1 MFNKNAQHQCQ
12 SKTKSKAKAKAKSKS
27 RAKALAV
34 AYVQAQ
40 EQANTKAIVKVK
52 GHTQGQGH
60 TSMAHSPNSR
70 LNYGKDSTVLTN
82 TTNSFC
88 PNGDYSLASTIAL
101 NSLNARTGTSAS
113 TLTCALSS
121 ALASAGT
128 CALSSAL
135 ASAGTCA
142 SASTC
147 ARSSAISGD
156 SDSYSTHCCAA
167 KEATNPIALSEPFKQ
182 NSSFLRYLME
192 LLEDDKGSLCL
203 TQALDHH
210 GADKTKAHPEAL
222 FNSTIEQGLEP
233 CLAHSLEKPTATYQL
248 DYQFS
253 GETMTNVNAH
263 PFKHYLL
270 FALSILTCIFV
281 MFQSIRAAMADD
293 ALDDLI
299 AVSGSNYQLSAE
311 DKKVL
316 DALSKANSHKGAKG
330 KVSRAQVSDATSVRF
345 VYGASRPNLVCSLLH
360 VCDIALEP
368 NETVVD
374 LKVGDSTRWIIERT
388 ASGSAQGM
396 IEHIIVKPTDI
407 GLQSN
412 LRIYT
417 DKRTYYLD
425 LSSSDKEF
433 MPQISFIYPEQ
444 ALQNFA
450 QIKSDLM
457 NKLKTRTIATNSDQ
471 DPVLIDNLDFSYRYS
486 GDESLYPIRT
496 FNDGKKTYL
505 QMPPKLMNSTL
516 PALVVVNGTHLFSED
531 DIAVTNYRI
540 KDNKFIIDGLP
551 EHIRLMSGNQD
562 NGVAKSADIIH
573 QS

>member
-1 MFNKNAQHQCQ
+1 M
-12 SKTKSKAKAKAKSKS
+12 
-27 RAKALAV
+27 
-34 AYVQAQ
+34 
-40 EQANTKAIVKVK
+40 
-52 GHTQGQGH
+52 
-60 TSMAHSPNSR
+60 
-70 LNYGKDSTVLTN
+70 LN
-82 TTNSFC
+82 
-88 PNGDYSLASTIAL
+88 
-101 NSLNARTGTSAS
+101 
-113 TLTCALSS
+113 
-121 ALASAGT
+121 
-128 CALSSAL
+128 
-135 ASAGTCA
+135 
-142 SASTC
+142 
-147 ARSSAISGD
+147 
-156 SDSYSTHCCAA
+156 
-167 KEATNPIALSEPFKQ
+167 EPFKQ

-210 GADKTKAHPEAL
+210 GADKTKAHQEAL
-222 FNSTIEQGLEP
+222 FNSTIEPSLEP
-233 CLAHSLEKPTATYQL
+233 CLAHSLEQDTATYQL

-253 GETMTNVNAH
+253 GDTMTNVNAH

-388 ASGSAQGM
+388 ASGSALGM

>member
-1 MFNKNAQHQCQ
+1 MFNQNAQHQCQ

-40 EQANTKAIVKVK
+40 QQANTKAIVKVK
-52 GHTQGQGH
+52 AHTQGQGH
-60 TSMAHSPNSR
+60 NSMAHSPNSR

-82 TTNSFC
+82 TPTSTC
-88 PNGDYSLASTIAL
+88 PNSDYRLASTIAL
-101 NSLNARTGTSAS
+101 NSLNARTGTY
-113 TLTCALSS
+113 
-121 ALASAGT
+121 
-128 CALSSAL
+128 
-135 ASAGTCA
+135 A
-142 SASTC
+142 SASSC
-147 ARSSAISGD
+147 ARSSAISRDCD
-156 SDSYSTHCCAA
+156 SDTSHCCAA

-210 GADKTKAHPEAL
+210 GVDKTKAHPEAL
-222 FNSTIEQGLEP
+222 FNSTIAP
-233 CLAHSLEKPTATYQL
+233 CLAHSLEKATATYQL

-253 GETMTNVNAH
+253 GDTMTNVNAH

-299 AVSGSNYQLSAE
+299 AVSGSNFQLSAE

>member
-1 MFNKNAQHQCQ
+1 MFNQNAQHQCQ

-40 EQANTKAIVKVK
+40 QQANTKAIVKVK
-52 GHTQGQGH
+52 GHNN
-60 TSMAHSPNSR
+60 MAHSPNSR
-70 LNYGKDSTVLTN
+70 LNYGKDATVLTN
-82 TTNSFC
+82 PPASAC
-88 PNGDYSLASTIAL
+88 PHSDYSLASTIAS
-101 NSLNARTGTSAS
+101 NSLNASTSTSAS
-113 TLTCALSS
+113 ASALTCALSS
-121 ALASAGT
+121 APASAGT
-128 CALSSAL
+128 H
-135 ASAGTCA
+135 A

-147 ARSSAISGD
+147 ARSSAISRD
-156 SDSYSTHCCAA
+156 SDSDSSHCCAA
-167 KEATNPIALSEPFKQ
+167 KEASDPIVLNEPFQQ

-192 LLEDDKGSLCL
+192 LLEDDKDSLCL

-210 GADKTKAHPEAL
+210 GVDKTKAHPEAL
-222 FNSTIEQGLEP
+222 FNSTIEPSLEQGLEP
-233 CLAHSLEKPTATYQL
+233 CLAHSLEQGLEKGLEKATATYQL

-253 GETMTNVNAH
+253 GDNMTNVNAH

-316 DALSKANSHKGAKG
+316 DALGKANSHKGAKG

-388 ASGSAQGM
+388 ASGSTQGM

>member
-1 MFNKNAQHQCQ
+1 MFNQNAQHQCK
-12 SKTKSKAKAKAKSKS
+12 SKTKSKAKAKSKSKS

-60 TSMAHSPNSR
+60 NNMAHSHNSR
-70 LNYGKDSTVLTN
+70 LNYGKDATVLTN
-82 TTNSFC
+82 PPASAC
-88 PNGDYSLASTIAL
+88 PNSDYSLASTIAL
-101 NSLNARTGTSAS
+101 NSLNASTGTSATAS
-113 TLTCALSS
+113 ALTCALSS
-121 ALASAGT
+121 APASTGT
-128 CALSSAL
+128 Y
-135 ASAGTCA
+135 A
-142 SASTC
+142 SASSC
-147 ARSSAISGD
+147 ARSSAINRDCD
-156 SDSYSTHCCAA
+156 SDSIHCCAA
-167 KEATNPIALSEPFKQ
+167 KEASDPIVLNEPFKQ

-210 GADKTKAHPEAL
+210 GVDKTEAYHKAL
-222 FNSTIEQGLEP
+222 FNSTIEP
-233 CLAHSLEKPTATYQL
+233 CLAHSLEKDTATYQL

-253 GETMTNVNAH
+253 GENMTNVNAH

-270 FALSILTCIFV
+270 FAFSILTCIFV

>member
-1 MFNKNAQHQCQ
+1 MFNKNSQHQCQ
-12 SKTKSKAKAKAKSKS
+12 SKTKSKAKAKSKS

-52 GHTQGQGH
+52 GHTQGH
-60 TSMAHSPNSR
+60 NSMAHSSNSR
-70 LNYGKDSTVLTN
+70 LNYGKDATVLTN
-82 TTNSFC
+82 PPASACTNS
-88 PNGDYSLASTIAL
+88 DYSLASTIAS
-101 NSLNARTGTSAS
+101 NSLNAITGTSAS
-113 TLTCALSS
+113 ASAITCALSS
-121 ALASAGT
+121 AHASAG
-128 CALSSAL
+128 AY
-135 ASAGTCA
+135 A

-147 ARSSAISGD
+147 ASTSAISRD
-156 SDSYSTHCCAA
+156 SDSDSSHSCAA
-167 KEATNPIALSEPFKQ
+167 KEATDPIALSEPFKQ

-210 GADKTKAHPEAL
+210 GVDKTEAYHKAL
-222 FNSTIEQGLEP
+222 FNSTIEP
-233 CLAHSLEKPTATYQL
+233 SLEHSFEKATTAYQL

-253 GETMTNVNAH
+253 GDTMTNVNAH

>member
-1 MFNKNAQHQCQ
+1 MFNQNAQHQCQ

-52 GHTQGQGH
+52 GHTQDH
-60 TSMAHSPNSR
+60 NSMAHSPNSR
-70 LNYGKDSTVLTN
+70 LNYGKDATILTN

-101 NSLNARTGTSAS
+101 NSLNASSSTSTSAS
-113 TLTCALSS
+113 AITCALSS
-121 ALASAGT
+121 APASAGT
-128 CALSSAL
+128 Y
-135 ASAGTCA
+135 A
-142 SASTC
+142 SASSC
-147 ARSSAISGD
+147 ARSSAISRDCD
-156 SDSYSTHCCAA
+156 SDTSHCCAA

-203 TQALDHH
+203 TQSLDHH
-210 GADKTKAHPEAL
+210 RVDKTEAYHKAL
-222 FNSTIEQGLEP
+222 FNSTIEPSLEP
-233 CLAHSLEKPTATYQL
+233 CLAHSLEKDTATYQL
-248 DYQFS
+248 DYQFA
-253 GETMTNVNAH
+253 GDTMTNVNAH

-450 QIKSDLM
+450 QIKSDIM

>member
-1 MFNKNAQHQCQ
+1 MFNQNAQHQCQ
-12 SKTKSKAKAKAKSKS
+12 SKTKSKAKAKAKAKAKSKS

-52 GHTQGQGH
+52 GHNST
-60 TSMAHSPNSR
+60 AHSPNSR

-88 PNGDYSLASTIAL
+88 PNGDYSLASTIAS

-113 TLTCALSS
+113 ASAITCALSS
-121 ALASAGT
+121 AHASTGT
-128 CALSSAL
+128 Y
-135 ASAGTCA
+135 A

-147 ARSSAISGD
+147 DNTSAISRNCD
-156 SDSYSTHCCAA
+156 SDSSHCCAA
-167 KEATNPIALSEPFKQ
+167 KEASDPIALSEPFKQ

-210 GADKTKAHPEAL
+210 GVDKTKAHPEAL
-222 FNSTIEQGLEP
+222 FNSTIEPSLEP

-253 GETMTNVNAH
+253 GENMTNVNAH

-281 MFQSIRAAMADD
+281 MFQSIRAVMADD

>member
-1 MFNKNAQHQCQ
+1 MFNQNAQHQCQ
-12 SKTKSKAKAKAKSKS
+12 SKTKSKAKAKAKAKSKS

-52 GHTQGQGH
+52 GHN
-60 TSMAHSPNSR
+60 SMAHSPNSR
-70 LNYGKDSTVLTN
+70 LNYGKDSTILTN
-82 TTNSFC
+82 SPTSAC
-88 PNGDYSLASTIAL
+88 PNSDYSLASTIAL
-101 NSLNARTGTSAS
+101 NSLNASTGTSAS
-113 TLTCALSS
+113 ASAITCALSS
-121 ALASAGT
+121 AHASAGT
-128 CALSSAL
+128 Y
-135 ASAGTCA
+135 A
-142 SASTC
+142 SASSC
-147 ARSSAISGD
+147 ARSSAISRACD
-156 SDSYSTHCCAA
+156 SDSSHCCAA
-167 KEATNPIALSEPFKQ
+167 KEATDPIALSEPFKQ

-203 TQALDHH
+203 TQSLDHH
-210 GADKTKAHPEAL
+210 GADKTKAYHKAL
-222 FNSTIEQGLEP
+222 FNSTIEPSLE
-233 CLAHSLEKPTATYQL
+233 HSLEKPTATYQL
-248 DYQFS
+248 DYQFA
-253 GETMTNVNAH
+253 GENMTNVNAH

-281 MFQSIRAAMADD
+281 MFQSIRSVMADD

>member
-1 MFNKNAQHQCQ
+1 MFNQNAQHQCQ

-40 EQANTKAIVKVK
+40 QQANTKAIVKVK
-52 GHTQGQGH
+52 GHTQGH
-60 TSMAHSPNSR
+60 NSMAHSPNSR

-82 TTNSFC
+82 PPTSAWPNSD
-88 PNGDYSLASTIAL
+88 NSLASTIAL
-101 NSLNARTGTSAS
+101 NSLNASSSTSTSAS
-113 TLTCALSS
+113 AITCALSS
-121 ALASAGT
+121 APASAGT
-128 CALSSAL
+128 Y
-135 ASAGTCA
+135 A
-142 SASTC
+142 SASSC
-147 ARSSAISGD
+147 ARSSAISSD

-167 KEATNPIALSEPFKQ
+167 KEASDPIALSEPFKQ

-222 FNSTIEQGLEP
+222 FNSTIEPSLEP
-233 CLAHSLEKPTATYQL
+233 CLAHSLEKDTATYQL
-248 DYQFS
+248 DYQFA
-253 GETMTNVNAH
+253 GENMNNVNAH

-270 FALSILTCIFV
+270 FALSVLTCIFV
-281 MFQSIRAAMADD
+281 MFQSIRSVMADD

-311 DKKVL
+311 DIKVL

>member
-1 MFNKNAQHQCQ
+1 M
-12 SKTKSKAKAKAKSKS
+12 
-27 RAKALAV
+27 
-34 AYVQAQ
+34 
-40 EQANTKAIVKVK
+40 
-52 GHTQGQGH
+52 
-60 TSMAHSPNSR
+60 
-70 LNYGKDSTVLTN
+70 LN
-82 TTNSFC
+82 
-88 PNGDYSLASTIAL
+88 
-101 NSLNARTGTSAS
+101 
-113 TLTCALSS
+113 
-121 ALASAGT
+121 
-128 CALSSAL
+128 
-135 ASAGTCA
+135 
-142 SASTC
+142 
-147 ARSSAISGD
+147 
-156 SDSYSTHCCAA
+156 
-167 KEATNPIALSEPFKQ
+167 EPFQQ

-210 GADKTKAHPEAL
+210 GADKTKAHQEAL
-222 FNSTIEQGLEP
+222 FNSTIEPSLEP
-233 CLAHSLEKPTATYQL
+233 CLAPSLEKATATYQL

-253 GETMTNVNAH
+253 GDNMTNVNAH

>member
-1 MFNKNAQHQCQ
+1 MFNQNAQHQCQ
-12 SKTKSKAKAKAKSKS
+12 SKTKSKAKAKAKAKSKS

-40 EQANTKAIVKVK
+40 QQANTKAIVKVK

-60 TSMAHSPNSR
+60 NSMAHSPNSR

-82 TTNSFC
+82 TPTSTC
-88 PNGDYSLASTIAL
+88 PNSDYRLASTIAL
-101 NSLNARTGTSAS
+101 NSLNASASTSTSAS
-113 TLTCALSS
+113 ALTCALSS

-128 CALSSAL
+128 Y
-135 ASAGTCA
+135 A
-142 SASTC
+142 SASSCDNT
-147 ARSSAISGD
+147 SAISSD
-156 SDSYSTHCCAA
+156 SDSYSTHCCAS
-167 KEATNPIALSEPFKQ
+167 KEASDPIALSEPFKQ

-192 LLEDDKGSLCL
+192 LLEDDKGSLCF

-210 GADKTKAHPEAL
+210 RVDKTEVYHKAL
-222 FNSTIEQGLEP
+222 LNSTIEPSLEQGLEP

-253 GETMTNVNAH
+253 GDNMTNVNAH

-457 NKLKTRTIATNSDQ
+457 NKLKTRTIATNSEQ
-471 DPVLIDNLDFSYRYS
+471 DPVLIDNLDFSYHYS

>member
-1 MFNKNAQHQCQ
+1 MINNNAQHQCQ
-12 SKTKSKAKAKAKSKS
+12 SKTKAKAKAKSKS

-40 EQANTKAIVKVK
+40 QQANTKAIVKVK
-52 GHTQGQGH
+52 GHN
-60 TSMAHSPNSR
+60 SMAHSPNSR
-70 LNYGKDSTVLTN
+70 LNYGKDATILTN
-82 TTNSFC
+82 TTTSFC
-88 PNGDYSLASTIAL
+88 PNSDYSLARTIAL

-113 TLTCALSS
+113 ASAITCALSS

-128 CALSSAL
+128 Y
-135 ASAGTCA
+135 A
-142 SASTC
+142 SASSCDNT
-147 ARSSAISGD
+147 SAISSD
-156 SDSYSTHCCAA
+156 SDSYSTHCCAS
-167 KEATNPIALSEPFKQ
+167 KEASDPIALSEPFKQ

-210 GADKTKAHPEAL
+210 GVDKTKAQPEAL
-222 FNSTIEQGLEP
+222 FNSTIEP
-233 CLAHSLEKPTATYQL
+233 CLAHSLEKATATYQL

-253 GETMTNVNAH
+253 GDNMTNVNAH

-293 ALDDLI
+293 ALNDLI

>member
-1 MFNKNAQHQCQ
+1 MINNNAQHQCQ
-12 SKTKSKAKAKAKSKS
+12 SKTKAKAKAKAKSKS

-40 EQANTKAIVKVK
+40 QQANTKAIVKVK

-60 TSMAHSPNSR
+60 NSMAHSPNSR

-82 TTNSFC
+82 TPTSAC
-88 PNGDYSLASTIAL
+88 PNSDYSLASTIAL
-101 NSLNARTGTSAS
+101 NSLNARTDTSAS
-113 TLTCALSS
+113 ALTCALSS
-121 ALASAGT
+121 APASAGT
-128 CALSSAL
+128 Y
-135 ASAGTCA
+135 A

-147 ARSSAISGD
+147 DNTSAISRNCD
-156 SDSYSTHCCAA
+156 SDSSHCCAA
-167 KEATNPIALSEPFKQ
+167 KEGTNPIALNESFQQ

-210 GADKTKAHPEAL
+210 GVDKTKAHPEAL
-222 FNSTIEQGLEP
+222 FNSTIEPCLEP
-233 CLAHSLEKPTATYQL
+233 CLAHSLEKDTATYQL

-253 GETMTNVNAH
+253 GENMTNVNAH

-270 FALSILTCIFV
+270 FAFSILTCIFV

>member
-1 MFNKNAQHQCQ
+1 MFNQNAQHQCQ

-52 GHTQGQGH
+52 GHTQSQGH
-60 TSMAHSPNSR
+60 NSMAHSPNSR
-70 LNYGKDSTVLTN
+70 LNYGKDSTALTN
-82 TTNSFC
+82 SPTSAC
-88 PNGDYSLASTIAL
+88 PNSDYSLARTIAL

-113 TLTCALSS
+113 
-121 ALASAGT
+121 ASAI
-128 CALSSAL
+128 
-135 ASAGTCA
+135 TCA
-142 SASTC
+142 SASSCDNT
-147 ARSSAISGD
+147 SAISSD
-156 SDSYSTHCCAA
+156 SDSYSTHCCAS
-167 KEATNPIALSEPFKQ
+167 KEASDPIALSEPFKQ

-192 LLEDDKGSLCL
+192 LLEDDKGSLCF

-210 GADKTKAHPEAL
+210 GVDKTKAQPEAL
-222 FNSTIEQGLEP
+222 FNSTIEP
-233 CLAHSLEKPTATYQL
+233 CLAHSLEKDTATYQL
-248 DYQFS
+248 DYQFA
-253 GETMTNVNAH
+253 GENMTNVNAH

-293 ALDDLI
+293 AMDDLI

-316 DALSKANSHKGAKG
+316 DALNKANSHKGAKG

>member
-1 MFNKNAQHQCQ
+1 MFNQNAQHQCQ
-12 SKTKSKAKAKAKSKS
+12 SKTKSKAKAKAKAKSKS

-40 EQANTKAIVKVK
+40 QQANTKAIVKVK

-60 TSMAHSPNSR
+60 NSMAHSPNSR

-82 TTNSFC
+82 PPTSAC
-88 PNGDYSLASTIAL
+88 PHSDYSLASTIAS
-101 NSLNARTGTSAS
+101 NSLNASSSTSTSAS
-113 TLTCALSS
+113 AITCALSS
-121 ALASAGT
+121 APASAGT
-128 CALSSAL
+128 Y
-135 ASAGTCA
+135 A

-147 ARSSAISGD
+147 DNTSAISRNCD
-156 SDSYSTHCCAA
+156 SDSSHCCAA
-167 KEATNPIALSEPFKQ
+167 KEATNPIALNEPFQQ

-192 LLEDDKGSLCL
+192 LLEDDKGSLCF

-210 GADKTKAHPEAL
+210 GVDKTKAQPEAL
-222 FNSTIEQGLEP
+222 FNSTIEP

-253 GETMTNVNAH
+253 GDTMTNVNAH

-281 MFQSIRAAMADD
+281 MFQSIRSVMADD

>member
-1 MFNKNAQHQCQ
+1 MFNNNTQHQCQ
-12 SKTKSKAKAKAKSKS
+12 SKTKSKAKAKAKAKAKSKS

-40 EQANTKAIVKVK
+40 QQANTKAIVKVK

-60 TSMAHSPNSR
+60 NNMAHSPNSR
-70 LNYGKDSTVLTN
+70 LNYGKDATVLTN
-82 TTNSFC
+82 TPTSTC
-88 PNGDYSLASTIAL
+88 PNSDYRLASTIAL
-101 NSLNARTGTSAS
+101 NSLNASTDTSAS
-113 TLTCALSS
+113 ASAINS
-121 ALASAGT
+121 ALTSAH
-128 CALSSAL
+128 

-142 SASTC
+142 SASSC
-147 ARSSAISGD
+147 ARSSAISSD
-156 SDSYSTHCCAA
+156 SDSYSDSPICCAA
-167 KEATNPIALSEPFKQ
+167 KEATDSIVLNEPFKQ

-210 GADKTKAHPEAL
+210 GADKTKSHQEAL
-222 FNSTIEQGLEP
+222 LNSTIEPSLEQGLEP
-233 CLAHSLEKPTATYQL
+233 CLAPSLEKDTATYQL

-253 GETMTNVNAH
+253 GDTMNNVNAH

-281 MFQSIRAAMADD
+281 MFQSIRAVMADD

>member
-1 MFNKNAQHQCQ
+1 MFNNNAQHQCQ
-12 SKTKSKAKAKAKSKS
+12 SKTKSKAKAKSKS

-40 EQANTKAIVKVK
+40 QQANTKAIVKVK

-60 TSMAHSPNSR
+60 NSMAHSPNSR

-88 PNGDYSLASTIAL
+88 PNGDYSLASTIAS

-113 TLTCALSS
+113 ASAITCALSS

-128 CALSSAL
+128 Y
-135 ASAGTCA
+135 A
-142 SASTC
+142 SASSC
-147 ARSSAISGD
+147 ARSSAIRRD
-156 SDSYSTHCCAA
+156 SDSDSSHCCAS
-167 KEATNPIALSEPFKQ
+167 KEATNSIALNEPFQQ

-192 LLEDDKGSLCL
+192 LLEDDKDSLCL

-210 GADKTKAHPEAL
+210 GVDKTKAHQEAL
-222 FNSTIEQGLEP
+222 FNSTIEPSLEP
-233 CLAHSLEKPTATYQL
+233 CLAPSLEKPTATYQL
-248 DYQFS
+248 DYQFA
-253 GETMTNVNAH
+253 GDNMTNVNAH

-281 MFQSIRAAMADD
+281 MFQSIRAVMADD

>member
-1 MFNKNAQHQCQ
+1 MFNNNTQHQCQ

-40 EQANTKAIVKVK
+40 QQANTKAIVKVK

-60 TSMAHSPNSR
+60 NSMAHSPNSR
-70 LNYGKDSTVLTN
+70 LNYGKDSTALTN
-82 TTNSFC
+82 SPTSAC
-88 PNGDYSLASTIAL
+88 PNSDYSLARTIAL

-113 TLTCALSS
+113 ASAITCALSS

-128 CALSSAL
+128 Y
-135 ASAGTCA
+135 A
-142 SASTC
+142 SASSCDNT
-147 ARSSAISGD
+147 SAISSD
-156 SDSYSTHCCAA
+156 SDSYSTHCCAS
-167 KEATNPIALSEPFKQ
+167 KEASDPIALSEPFKQ

-192 LLEDDKGSLCL
+192 LLEDDKGSLCF

-222 FNSTIEQGLEP
+222 FNSTIEPCLEQGLE
-233 CLAHSLEKPTATYQL
+233 KDTATYQL

-253 GETMTNVNAH
+253 GDNMTNVNTH

>member
-1 MFNKNAQHQCQ
+1 MFNQNAQHQCQ
-12 SKTKSKAKAKAKSKS
+12 SKTKSKAKAKAKAKSKS

-52 GHTQGQGH
+52 GHTQGH
-60 TSMAHSPNSR
+60 NSMAHSPNSR

-82 TTNSFC
+82 PPASAC
-88 PNGDYSLASTIAL
+88 PHSDYSLASTIAS
-101 NSLNARTGTSAS
+101 NSLNASTSTSAS
-113 TLTCALSS
+113 ASALTCALSS

-128 CALSSAL
+128 Y
-135 ASAGTCA
+135 A
-142 SASTC
+142 SASSC
-147 ARSSAISGD
+147 ARSSAISR
-156 SDSYSTHCCAA
+156 DSYSDSSHCCAS
-167 KEATNPIALSEPFKQ
+167 KEATDPIVLNEPFKQ

-192 LLEDDKGSLCL
+192 LLEDDKDSLCL

-210 GADKTKAHPEAL
+210 GVDKTKAHQEAL
-222 FNSTIEQGLEP
+222 LNSTIEPSPE
-233 CLAHSLEKPTATYQL
+233 HSLEHSFEKPTASYQL

-253 GETMTNVNAH
+253 GDNMTNVNAH

>member
-1 MFNKNAQHQCQ
+1 MFNQNAQHQCQ
-12 SKTKSKAKAKAKSKS
+12 SKTKSKAKAKAKAKSKS

-60 TSMAHSPNSR
+60 NSMAHSPNSR

-113 TLTCALSS
+113 ASAITCALSS

-128 CALSSAL
+128 Y
-135 ASAGTCA
+135 A

-147 ARSSAISGD
+147 DNTSAISRNCD
-156 SDSYSTHCCAA
+156 SDSSQCCAA
-167 KEATNPIALSEPFKQ
+167 KEATDSIVLNEPFQQ

-192 LLEDDKGSLCL
+192 LLEDDKDSLCL

-210 GADKTKAHPEAL
+210 GADKTKSHQEAL
-222 FNSTIEQGLEP
+222 LNSTIEPSLE
-233 CLAHSLEKPTATYQL
+233 HSLEKDTATYQL
-248 DYQFS
+248 DYQFA
-253 GETMTNVNAH
+253 GDTMTNVNAH

-281 MFQSIRAAMADD
+281 MFLSIRAAMADD

-471 DPVLIDNLDFSYRYS
+471 DPVLIDNLDFSYHYS

>member
-1 MFNKNAQHQCQ
+1 MFNQNAQHQCQ
-12 SKTKSKAKAKAKSKS
+12 SKTKSKAKAKSKS

-40 EQANTKAIVKVK
+40 QQANTKAIVKVK

-60 TSMAHSPNSR
+60 NSMAHSPNSR

-82 TTNSFC
+82 PPTSAC
-88 PNGDYSLASTIAL
+88 PHSDYSLASTIAL

-113 TLTCALSS
+113 ASAITCALSS

-128 CALSSAL
+128 Y
-135 ASAGTCA
+135 A
-142 SASTC
+142 SASSC
-147 ARSSAISGD
+147 ARSSAISSD

-167 KEATNPIALSEPFKQ
+167 KEATNSIALSEPFKQ

-210 GADKTKAHPEAL
+210 GADKTKSHQEAL
-222 FNSTIEQGLEP
+222 FNSTIEP
-233 CLAHSLEKPTATYQL
+233 CLAHSLEKDTATYQL
-248 DYQFS
+248 DYQFA
-253 GETMTNVNAH
+253 GDNMTNVNAH

-471 DPVLIDNLDFSYRYS
+471 DPVLIDNLDFSYHYS

>member
-1 MFNKNAQHQCQ
+1 MFNNNTQHQCH
-12 SKTKSKAKAKAKSKS
+12 SKTKAKAKAKAKSKS

-34 AYVQAQ
+34 ACVQAQ
-40 EQANTKAIVKVK
+40 QQANTKAIVKVK
-52 GHTQGQGH
+52 GHTNGH
-60 TSMAHSPNSR
+60 NSMAHSPNSR
-70 LNYGKDSTVLTN
+70 LNNGKDSTVLTN
-82 TTNSFC
+82 PPTSAC
-88 PNGDYSLASTIAL
+88 PNSDNSLASTIAL

-113 TLTCALSS
+113 ASAITCALSS
-121 ALASAGT
+121 ALASAGNN
-128 CALSSAL
+128 
-135 ASAGTCA
+135 A
-142 SASTC
+142 SASSC
-147 ARSSAISGD
+147 ARSSAISR
-156 SDSYSTHCCAA
+156 DSYSDSSHCCAA
-167 KEATNPIALSEPFKQ
+167 KEATNSIALNEPFKQ

-210 GADKTKAHPEAL
+210 GVDKTEAYHKAL
-222 FNSTIEQGLEP
+222 FNSTIEP
-233 CLAHSLEKPTATYQL
+233 SLEHRFEKATAAYQL

-253 GETMTNVNAH
+253 GENMTNVNAH

-281 MFQSIRAAMADD
+281 MFQSIRAVMADD

>member
-1 MFNKNAQHQCQ
+1 MFNQNAQHQCQ
-12 SKTKSKAKAKAKSKS
+12 SKTKSKAKAKSKS

-52 GHTQGQGH
+52 AHTQGQGH
-60 TSMAHSPNSR
+60 NSMAHSPNSR
-70 LNYGKDSTVLTN
+70 LNYGKDATVLNNPHT
-82 TTNSFC
+82 SAC
-88 PNGDYSLASTIAL
+88 PNSNYSLARTIAI
-101 NSLNARTGTSAS
+101 NSLNASSSSSTSTSACAS

-121 ALASAGT
+121 AH
-128 CALSSAL
+128 

-142 SASTC
+142 SASSC
-147 ARSSAISGD
+147 ARSSAISRDCD
-156 SDSYSTHCCAA
+156 SDSTHCCTA
-167 KEATNPIALSEPFKQ
+167 KEASDPIALSEPFKQ

-222 FNSTIEQGLEP
+222 FNSTIEPSLEP
-233 CLAHSLEKPTATYQL
+233 CLEHSLEKDTATYQL
-248 DYQFS
+248 DYQFA
-253 GETMTNVNAH
+253 GENMNNVNAH

-281 MFQSIRAAMADD
+281 MFQSIRSVMADD

-450 QIKSDLM
+450 QIKSDIM

>member
-1 MFNKNAQHQCQ
+1 MFNKNAQHHCQ
-12 SKTKSKAKAKAKSKS
+12 SKTKSKAKAKAKAKSKS

-52 GHTQGQGH
+52 GHN
-60 TSMAHSPNSR
+60 SMAHSPNSK
-70 LNYGKDSTVLTN
+70 LNYGKDSTILTN
-82 TTNSFC
+82 SPTSAC
-88 PNGDYSLASTIAL
+88 PNSDYSLASTIAS
-101 NSLNARTGTSAS
+101 NSLNASTGTSAS
-113 TLTCALSS
+113 ASAITCALSS
-121 ALASAGT
+121 AHASAGT
-128 CALSSAL
+128 Y
-135 ASAGTCA
+135 A
-142 SASTC
+142 SASSC
-147 ARSSAISGD
+147 ARSSAISRD
-156 SDSYSTHCCAA
+156 SDGDTSHCCAA

-192 LLEDDKGSLCL
+192 LLEDDKDSLCL

-210 GADKTKAHPEAL
+210 GADKTKAYREAL
-222 FNSTIEQGLEP
+222 FNSTIEPCLEP
-233 CLAHSLEKPTATYQL
+233 CLAHSLEKDTATYQL

-253 GETMTNVNAH
+253 GDTMTNVNAH

-270 FALSILTCIFV
+270 FAFSILTCIFV

>member
-1 MFNKNAQHQCQ
+1 MFNQNAQHQCQ
-12 SKTKSKAKAKAKSKS
+12 SKTKSKAKAKAKAKSKS

-52 GHTQGQGH
+52 GHTKGH
-60 TSMAHSPNSR
+60 NSMAHSSSSR
-70 LNYGKDSTVLTN
+70 LNYGKDATVLTN
-82 TTNSFC
+82 PPTSACNNC
-88 PNGDYSLASTIAL
+88 DYSLASTIAS
-101 NSLNARTGTSAS
+101 NSLNASTGTSAS
-113 TLTCALSS
+113 ALTCALSS
-121 ALASAGT
+121 AHASAT
-128 CALSSAL
+128 
-135 ASAGTCA
+135 TYA
-142 SASTC
+142 SASSC
-147 ARSSAISGD
+147 ARSSAISRECD
-156 SDSYSTHCCAA
+156 SDSTHCYAA
-167 KEATNPIALSEPFKQ
+167 KEATDPIALNEPFKQ

-203 TQALDHH
+203 TQSLDHH
-210 GADKTKAHPEAL
+210 GADKTKAHQEAL
-222 FNSTIEQGLEP
+222 FNSTIEPSLE
-233 CLAHSLEKPTATYQL
+233 HSLEKATAAYQL

-253 GETMTNVNAH
+253 GDTMTNVNAH

-299 AVSGSNYQLSAE
+299 AVSGSNYQLSTE

>member
-1 MFNKNAQHQCQ
+1 MFNQNAQHQCQ
-12 SKTKSKAKAKAKSKS
+12 SKTKAKAKAKSKS

-40 EQANTKAIVKVK
+40 QQANTKAIVKVK
-52 GHTQGQGH
+52 GHTQGH
-60 TSMAHSPNSR
+60 NSMAHSPNSR
-70 LNYGKDSTVLTN
+70 LNYGKDATVLTN
-82 TTNSFC
+82 PPTSAWPNSD
-88 PNGDYSLASTIAL
+88 NSLASTIAL

-113 TLTCALSS
+113 ASAITCALSS

-128 CALSSAL
+128 Y
-135 ASAGTCA
+135 A
-142 SASTC
+142 SASSC
-147 ARSSAISGD
+147 ARSSAIRRD
-156 SDSYSTHCCAA
+156 SDSDSSHCCAS
-167 KEATNPIALSEPFKQ
+167 KEATDPIVLNEPFKQ

-210 GADKTKAHPEAL
+210 EVDKTGAYHKAL
-222 FNSTIEQGLEP
+222 FNSTIEPSLEQGLEP
-233 CLAHSLEKPTATYQL
+233 CLEHSLEKPTATYQL

-253 GETMTNVNAH
+253 GENMTNVNAH

-281 MFQSIRAAMADD
+281 MFQSIRAVMADD

>member
-12 SKTKSKAKAKAKSKS
+12 AKTKAKAKAKAKSKS

-52 GHTQGQGH
+52 AHSQGH
-60 TSMAHSPNSR
+60 NSMAHSPNSTI
-70 LNYGKDSTVLTN
+70 NYGKDSTVLTN
-82 TTNSFC
+82 PPTSAC
-88 PNGDYSLASTIAL
+88 PSSDYSLASTIAS
-101 NSLNARTGTSAS
+101 NSLNASSSTSTSAS
-113 TLTCALSS
+113 AITS
-121 ALASAGT
+121 AHASAGT
-128 CALSSAL
+128 YVSS
-135 ASAGTCA
+135 GTY
-142 SASTC
+142 
-147 ARSSAISGD
+147 ARSTAISSD
-156 SDSYSTHCCAA
+156 SDSYSTLCCESM
-167 KEATNPIALSEPFKQ
+167 EASDPIALSEPFKQ
-182 NSSFLRYLME
+182 DSSFLRYLME

-210 GADKTKAHPEAL
+210 GADKTKAHQEAL
-222 FNSTIEQGLEP
+222 FNSTIEPSLE
-233 CLAHSLEKPTATYQL
+233 HSLEKDTATYQL
-248 DYQFS
+248 DYQYL
-253 GETMTNVNAH
+253 GENMNNVNAH

-281 MFQSIRAAMADD
+281 MFQSIRAVMADD

-316 DALSKANSHKGAKG
+316 DALNKANSHKGAKG

>member
-1 MFNKNAQHQCQ
+1 MFNQNAQHQCQ
-12 SKTKSKAKAKAKSKS
+12 SKTKAKAKAKSKS

-40 EQANTKAIVKVK
+40 QQANTKAIVKVK
-52 GHTQGQGH
+52 AHTQGQGH
-60 TSMAHSPNSR
+60 NSMAHSPNSR
-70 LNYGKDSTVLTN
+70 LNYGKDATVLTN
-82 TTNSFC
+82 PPTRAC
-88 PNGDYSLASTIAL
+88 PNSDYSLASTIAL

-113 TLTCALSS
+113 ASAITCALSS

-128 CALSSAL
+128 Y
-135 ASAGTCA
+135 
-142 SASTC
+142 ASTSSC
-147 ARSSAISGD
+147 ARSSAISRDCD
-156 SDSYSTHCCAA
+156 SDTSHCCAA
-167 KEATNPIALSEPFKQ
+167 KEATNPIALSEPFQQ

-210 GADKTKAHPEAL
+210 GVDKTKAHQEAL
-222 FNSTIEQGLEP
+222 FNSTIEPSLEP
-233 CLAHSLEKPTATYQL
+233 CLAHSLEKATATYQL

-253 GETMTNVNAH
+253 GDNMTNVNAH

-471 DPVLIDNLDFSYRYS
+471 DPVLIDNLDFSYSYS

>member
-1 MFNKNAQHQCQ
+1 MFNQNAQHQCQ

-52 GHTQGQGH
+52 GHTNGH
-60 TSMAHSPNSR
+60 NSMAHSPNSR
-70 LNYGKDSTVLTN
+70 LNNGKDSTVLTN

-101 NSLNARTGTSAS
+101 NSLNASTGTSAS
-113 TLTCALSS
+113 ASVITCALSS
-121 ALASAGT
+121 AHASAGNN
-128 CALSSAL
+128 
-135 ASAGTCA
+135 A
-142 SASTC
+142 SASSC
-147 ARSSAISGD
+147 ARSSAINRD
-156 SDSYSTHCCAA
+156 CDSYSIHCCTA
-167 KEATNPIALSEPFKQ
+167 KEATNPIALNEPFKQ

-210 GADKTKAHPEAL
+210 GVDKTGAYHKAL
-222 FNSTIEQGLEP
+222 FNSTIEPSLEP
-233 CLAHSLEKPTATYQL
+233 CLEKATATYQL

-253 GETMTNVNAH
+253 GDNMTNVNAH

-471 DPVLIDNLDFSYRYS
+471 DPVLIDNLDFSYHYS

>member
-1 MFNKNAQHQCQ
+1 MFNKNAQHHCQ
-12 SKTKSKAKAKAKSKS
+12 SKTKSKAKAKSKS

-52 GHTQGQGH
+52 CHN
-60 TSMAHSPNSR
+60 SMAHSPNNR
-70 LNYGKDSTVLTN
+70 LNYGKDATVLTN
-82 TTNSFC
+82 PPTSAC
-88 PNGDYSLASTIAL
+88 PHSDYSLASTIAS
-101 NSLNARTGTSAS
+101 NSLNASTGTSAS
-113 TLTCALSS
+113 ASAITCALSS
-121 ALASAGT
+121 AHASAGT
-128 CALSSAL
+128 Y
-135 ASAGTCA
+135 A
-142 SASTC
+142 SASSC
-147 ARSSAISGD
+147 ARSSAISKD
-156 SDSYSTHCCAA
+156 SDSDSSHCCAA
-167 KEATNPIALSEPFKQ
+167 KEATAPIALSEPFKQ
-182 NSSFLRYLME
+182 SSSFLRYLME

-210 GADKTKAHPEAL
+210 EVDKTEAYHKAL
-222 FNSTIEQGLEP
+222 FNSTIEP
-233 CLAHSLEKPTATYQL
+233 SLEQGFEKANAAYQL
-248 DYQFS
+248 DYQFA
-253 GETMTNVNAH
+253 GENMTNVNAH

-270 FALSILTCIFV
+270 FALSVLTCIFV

-299 AVSGSNYQLSAE
+299 AVSGSNYQLSTE

-505 QMPPKLMNSTL
+505 QMPHKLMHSTL

>member
-1 MFNKNAQHQCQ
+1 MFNQNAQHQCQ

-52 GHTQGQGH
+52 GHTQGH
-60 TSMAHSPNSR
+60 NSMAHSPNSR
-70 LNYGKDSTVLTN
+70 LNYGKDATILTN
-82 TTNSFC
+82 PPTSAC
-88 PNGDYSLASTIAL
+88 PNSDYSLASTIAL
-101 NSLNARTGTSAS
+101 NSLNASSSTSTSAS
-113 TLTCALSS
+113 AITCALSS

-128 CALSSAL
+128 Y
-135 ASAGTCA
+135 A
-142 SASTC
+142 SASSC
-147 ARSSAISGD
+147 ERSSAISSD
-156 SDSYSTHCCAA
+156 SDSYSTHCCAS
-167 KEATNPIALSEPFKQ
+167 KEASDPIVLNEPFKQ

-233 CLAHSLEKPTATYQL
+233 CLAPSLEKATATYQL
-248 DYQFS
+248 DYQFA
-253 GETMTNVNAH
+253 GDTMTNVNAH

-457 NKLKTRTIATNSDQ
+457 NKLKTRTIATNSEQ

>member
-1 MFNKNAQHQCQ
+1 MFNQNTLHQCQ
-12 SKTKSKAKAKAKSKS
+12 SKTKAKAKAKAKSKS

-52 GHTQGQGH
+52 AHTQGQGH
-60 TSMAHSPNSR
+60 NSMAHSPNSR
-70 LNYGKDSTVLTN
+70 LNYGKDATILTN
-82 TTNSFC
+82 TTTSFC
-88 PNGDYSLASTIAL
+88 PNSDYSLASTIAL
-101 NSLNARTGTSAS
+101 NSLNASSSTSAS
-113 TLTCALSS
+113 ASAINSALTS

-128 CALSSAL
+128 Y
-135 ASAGTCA
+135 A
-142 SASTC
+142 SASSCDNT
-147 ARSSAISGD
+147 SAISSD
-156 SDSYSTHCCAA
+156 SDSYSTHCCAS
-167 KEATNPIALSEPFKQ
+167 KEASDPIALSEPFKQ

-192 LLEDDKGSLCL
+192 LLEDDKGSLCF

-210 GADKTKAHPEAL
+210 GVDKTKAQPEAL
-222 FNSTIEQGLEP
+222 FNSTIEP
-233 CLAHSLEKPTATYQL
+233 CLAHSLEKATATYQL

-253 GETMTNVNAH
+253 GDNMTNVNAH

-281 MFQSIRAAMADD
+281 MFQSIRAVMADD

-316 DALSKANSHKGAKG
+316 DALSKANSHKDAKG

-450 QIKSDLM
+450 QIKSDIM

>member
-1 MFNKNAQHQCQ
+1 MFNQNAQHQCQ
-12 SKTKSKAKAKAKSKS
+12 SKTKSKAKAKSKS

-60 TSMAHSPNSR
+60 NSIAHSPNSR
-70 LNYGKDSTVLTN
+70 LNYGKDSTALTN
-82 TTNSFC
+82 SPTSAC
-88 PNGDYSLASTIAL
+88 PNSDYSLARTIAL

-113 TLTCALSS
+113 AITCALSS
-121 ALASAGT
+121 APASAET
-128 CALSSAL
+128 Y
-135 ASAGTCA
+135 A

-147 ARSSAISGD
+147 DNTSAISR
-156 SDSYSTHCCAA
+156 DSYSDSTHCCAA
-167 KEATNPIALSEPFKQ
+167 KEATDPIAQSEPFKQ

-203 TQALDHH
+203 TQSLDHH
-210 GADKTKAHPEAL
+210 GADKTKAHQEAL
-222 FNSTIEQGLEP
+222 FNSTIEPSLEP
-233 CLAHSLEKPTATYQL
+233 CLAHNLEKDTATYQL
-248 DYQFS
+248 DYQFA
-253 GETMTNVNAH
+253 GENMTNVNAH

>member
-1 MFNKNAQHQCQ
+1 MFNNNTQHQCQ
-12 SKTKSKAKAKAKSKS
+12 SKTKSKAKAKAKAKSKS

-52 GHTQGQGH
+52 GHTNGH
-60 TSMAHSPNSR
+60 NSMGHSPNSS

-82 TTNSFC
+82 PPASAC
-88 PNGDYSLASTIAL
+88 PHSDYSLASTIAL

-113 TLTCALSS
+113 ASALTCALSS
-121 ALASAGT
+121 APASAGNN
-128 CALSSAL
+128 
-135 ASAGTCA
+135 A
-142 SASTC
+142 SASSC
-147 ARSSAISGD
+147 ARSSAISSD

-167 KEATNPIALSEPFKQ
+167 KEATNSIALSEPFKQ

-203 TQALDHH
+203 TQSLDHH
-210 GADKTKAHPEAL
+210 GVDKTKAHPEAL
-222 FNSTIEQGLEP
+222 FNSTIEPSLEP
-233 CLAHSLEKPTATYQL
+233 CLAPSLEKPTATYQL

-253 GETMTNVNAH
+253 GDNMTNVNAH

-281 MFQSIRAAMADD
+281 MLQSIRAAMADD

>member
-1 MFNKNAQHQCQ
+1 MFNQNAQHQCQ

-52 GHTQGQGH
+52 GHTNGH
-60 TSMAHSPNSR
+60 NSMAHSPNSR
-70 LNYGKDSTVLTN
+70 LNYGKDATVLTN
-82 TTNSFC
+82 PPTSAC
-88 PNGDYSLASTIAL
+88 PNSDNSLASTIAL

-113 TLTCALSS
+113 ANAITCALSS
-121 ALASAGT
+121 VHASAGT
-128 CALSSAL
+128 Y
-135 ASAGTCA
+135 A

-156 SDSYSTHCCAA
+156 SDSYSTHCCAS
-167 KEATNPIALSEPFKQ
+167 KEATDSIALSEPFKQ

-203 TQALDHH
+203 TQSLDHH
-210 GADKTKAHPEAL
+210 GVDKTKSHPEAL
-222 FNSTIEQGLEP
+222 FNSTIEPSLEQGLEP
-233 CLAHSLEKPTATYQL
+233 CLAHSLEKDNASYQL

-253 GETMTNVNAH
+253 GDNMTNVNAH

-457 NKLKTRTIATNSDQ
+457 NKLKTRTIATNSEQ
-471 DPVLIDNLDFSYRYS
+471 DPVLIDNLDFSYHYS

-562 NGVAKSADIIH
+562 NGVAKSADIIY

>member
-1 MFNKNAQHQCQ
+1 MFNQNAQHQCQ
-12 SKTKSKAKAKAKSKS
+12 SKTKSKAKAKAKAKAKSKS

-52 GHTQGQGH
+52 GHTQSQGH
-60 TSMAHSPNSR
+60 NSMAHSPNNR

-82 TTNSFC
+82 PHTCAC
-88 PNGDYSLASTIAL
+88 PNSDYSLASTIAL
-101 NSLNARTGTSAS
+101 NSLNASTGTSAS
-113 TLTCALSS
+113 ALTCALSS
-121 ALASAGT
+121 AHASAGT
-128 CALSSAL
+128 Y
-135 ASAGTCA
+135 A

-147 ARSSAISGD
+147 ARSSAISRDYD
-156 SDSYSTHCCAA
+156 SESPHCCAA
-167 KEATNPIALSEPFKQ
+167 MEATDPIVLSEPFKQ

-192 LLEDDKGSLCL
+192 LLEDDKDSLCL
-203 TQALDHH
+203 TQALDNHEV
-210 GADKTKAHPEAL
+210 DKTEAYHKSL
-222 FNSTIEQGLEP
+222 FNNNIEP
-233 CLAHSLEKPTATYQL
+233 SLEHRFEKATAAYQL

-253 GETMTNVNAH
+253 GDTMTNVNAH

-299 AVSGSNYQLSAE
+299 AVSGSNYQLSTE

-471 DPVLIDNLDFSYRYS
+471 DPVLIDNLDFNYRYS

>member
-1 MFNKNAQHQCQ
+1 MFNQNAQHQCQ
-12 SKTKSKAKAKAKSKS
+12 SKTKSKAKAKSKS

-60 TSMAHSPNSR
+60 NSIAHSPNSR
-70 LNYGKDSTVLTN
+70 LNYGKDSTALTN
-82 TTNSFC
+82 SPTSAC
-88 PNGDYSLASTIAL
+88 PNSDYSLARTIAL

-113 TLTCALSS
+113 ASAITCALSS

-128 CALSSAL
+128 Y
-135 ASAGTCA
+135 A
-142 SASTC
+142 SASSCDNT
-147 ARSSAISGD
+147 SAISSD
-156 SDSYSTHCCAA
+156 SDSYSTHCCAS
-167 KEATNPIALSEPFKQ
+167 KEASDPIALSEPFKQ

-192 LLEDDKGSLCL
+192 LLEDDKGSLCF

-222 FNSTIEQGLEP
+222 FNSTIEPCLEQGLE
-233 CLAHSLEKPTATYQL
+233 KDTATYQL

-253 GETMTNVNAH
+253 GDNMTNVNTH

>member
-1 MFNKNAQHQCQ
+1 MFNKNSQHQCQ
-12 SKTKSKAKAKAKSKS
+12 SKTKSKAKAKSKS

-40 EQANTKAIVKVK
+40 EQTNIKAIVKVK
-52 GHTQGQGH
+52 GHN
-60 TSMAHSPNSR
+60 SMAHSSNNR

-82 TTNSFC
+82 QPTSAC
-88 PNGDYSLASTIAL
+88 PHSEYILASTIAL
-101 NSLNARTGTSAS
+101 NSLNASTITSAS
-113 TLTCALSS
+113 ALTCALSS
-121 ALASAGT
+121 AHASAGT
-128 CALSSAL
+128 Y
-135 ASAGTCA
+135 ASAI
-142 SASTC
+142 SC
-147 ARSSAISGD
+147 ARSSAISRECD
-156 SDSYSTHCCAA
+156 SDSIHCCAA
-167 KEATNPIALSEPFKQ
+167 KEATDPIVLSEPFKQ

-192 LLEDDKGSLCL
+192 LLEGDKGSLCL
-203 TQALDHH
+203 TQSLDHH
-210 GADKTKAHPEAL
+210 GVDKTEAYHKAL
-222 FNSTIEQGLEP
+222 FNSTIEPSLEQGLEK
-233 CLAHSLEKPTATYQL
+233 ATATYQL

-253 GETMTNVNAH
+253 GENMTNVNAH